1 MVESEPYNSNDSP
14 YETEQRLSNEID
26 QTINVD
32 RSIRVSNSFDHSSVS
47 LPESLIVE
55 HEAKPDP
62 SIVEND
68 LNSSQPVLNPKT
80 NAFHSQGRDFSIIV
94 YDWFK
99 VLANYFNV

>member
-1 MVESEPYNSNDSP
+1 MVKSEPYNSHDRP

-47 LPESLIVE
+47 LPQSLIVE

-62 SIVEND
+62 SIADEND
-68 LNSSQPVLNPKT
+68 LNSSHPVLNTKT
-80 NAFHSQGRDFSIIV
+80 NAFHVQGRDFSIILHGWFRV
-94 YDWFK
+94 YK
-99 VLANYFNV
+99 ASR